1 MANGVEISNAWKAWI
16 TSDAGKQASD
26 PNSLGTTLS
35 ARNYLENRLHNAF
48 MAGAE
53 AAQDRG
59 AGRDTE
65 QFIRTVLE
73 WERDYRKRNHL
84 AGGGP
89 DWVKWGKKL
98 LAAEPSQ
105 PEGK

>member
-53 AAQDRG
+53 VAQGCGVGRG
-59 AGRDTE
+59 HLGKLWTE
-65 QFIRTVLE
+65 FV
-73 WERDYRKRNHL
+73 WEDSQN
-84 AGGGP
+84 GP
-89 DWVKWGKKL
+89 AIKSTEAIARRFAEFV
-98 LAAEPSQ
+98 LAAETSQ
-105 PEGK
+105 SEESR